1 MKIYI
6 INVNEITEKTITK
19 ELISYGYEFL
29 VFDKITNMLG
39 LSAISGDSVLVVGD
53 EYHIEDIDKLY
64 EKMTAISRNPV
75 AFLTQG
81 CKQGTTPSDN
91 NLLLLDASADFTE
104 QLFSFLSAKKKLKVN
119 KSQITRFNLSLNVT
133 NRLFTIQEKSIY
145 LTNTEF
151 NIIHFM
157 IASEKMNISHDEL
170 MIIFKNKEKKIN
182 INTLANHIR
191 NINRKV
197 FDKTGE
203 KKYIKSIY
211 GFGYGIKNPN

>member
-1 MKIYI
+1 MKIYL
-6 INVNEITEKTITK
+6 INVNDIIESLITK
-19 ELISYGYEFL
+19 ELSSCGYEFL

-39 LSAISGDSVLVVGD
+39 LSAISCDSVLIVGN
-53 EYHIEDIDKLY
+53 EYHIEDIHKLY
-64 EKMTAISRNPV
+64 EKMAAISRNPV

-81 CKQGTTPSDN
+81 GKQATTPSDN
-91 NLLLLDASADFTE
+91 NLILLDASTDFTE
-104 QLFSFLSAKKKLKVN
+104 QLLSFLSAKKKLKVRKN
-119 KSQITRFNLSLNVT
+119 QITRCNLSLNVA
-133 NRLFTIQEKSIY
+133 NHLFTIQEKNIY

-151 NIIHFM
+151 NIVHYM
-157 IASEKMNISHDEL
+157 MASEKMNISHDEL

-191 NINRKV
+191 NINSKIFKEV
-197 FDKTGE
+197 GE